1 MAMND
6 LTVEQIS
13 TILGAV
19 LAQANGSNGALT
31 TTNTKDL
38 ITVAQTTLKTGY
50 DPIISAISQ
59 VLSRTIFSIRPYN
72 RKFNGLFV
80 SNERYGNHVRKL
92 QTVDTGFE
100 DDDRLTL
107 TDGHSVDQYVV
118 KKPKVLQTN
127 FYGEVTYQKHITI
140 FRDQLDTAFSG
151 IGQFGSFISMILQNQ
166 MDEITQSD
174 EELARTTLAN
184 MIGGVIKINGDNVI
198 HLVTEYNAYAGTSY
212 TSTTIKDPTA
222 YEPFI
227 KWVFG
232 RVRTI
237 GQRMGER
244 TVKFHQNVTNYPI
257 MRHTPGDRMKIY
269 LFAPVLNDITAS
281 VLSDIYNDEILK
293 FADHERVTYWQ
304 NFDVPDSI
312 KVDCTYMKTN
322 GTLDHDTITQ
332 ANIFGI
338 MFDEEAIGITRVNQW
353 QQNSP
358 FNARGGYYNLYYH
371 WTSRF
376 WNDFGENSAILLL
389 D

>member
-19 LAQANGSNGALT
+19 LAQANGSNSTLT

-140 FRDQLDTAFSG
+140 FRDQLDTALSG

-212 TSTTIKDPTA
+212 TPTTIKDPTA

-281 VLSDIYNDEILK
+281 VLSDIYNDDILK

-312 KVDCTYMKTN
+312 KVDCTYMKTD

-358 FNARGGYYNLYYH
+358 FNARGGYYNMYYH
-371 WTSRF
+371 WTSRY
-376 WNDFGENSAILLL
+376 WNDFSENAAVLLL

>member
-174 EELARTTLAN
+174 EELARTTMAN

-244 TVKFHQNVTNYPI
+244 TVKFHQNVINYPI

-358 FNARGGYYNLYYH
+358 FNARGGYYNMYYH
-371 WTSRF
+371 WTSRY
-376 WNDFGENSAILLL
+376 WNDFSENAAVLLL

>member
-6 LTVEQIS
+6 MSVEQIS
-13 TILGAV
+13 TLLGAV
-19 LAQANGSNGALT
+19 LAQANGTNGTLT

-59 VLSRTIFSIRPYN
+59 VLSRTIFSIRPYD

-80 SNERYGNHVRKL
+80 SNEKYGNHVRKL

-100 DDDRLTL
+100 NDDRLAL
-107 TDGHSVDQYVV
+107 TDGYSIDQYVV

-127 FYGEVTYQKHITI
+127 FYGEDTYQKHITI
-140 FRDQLDTAFSG
+140 FRDQLDTALSG
-151 IGQFGSFISMILQNQ
+151 ISQFGSFISMVLQNQ
-166 MDEITQSD
+166 MDEITQAD
-174 EELARTTLAN
+174 EELARSTVAN
-184 MIGGVIKINGDNVI
+184 MIGGKIKSAGDGVV

-232 RVRTI
+232 RVRTL
-237 GQRMGER
+237 GQRMAER
-244 TVKFHQNVTNYPI
+244 SVKYHVNITNYPI
-257 MRHTPGDRMKIY
+257 MRHTPADRMKIY

-281 VLSDIYNDEILK
+281 VLSDIYNDELLK
-293 FADHERVTYWQ
+293 FAEHEQVTYWQ
-304 NFDVPDSI
+304 NIDNPDSI
-312 KVDCTYMKTN
+312 KVDCTYLKAD

-332 ANIFGI
+332 ANVFGLL
-338 MFDEEAIGITRVNQW
+338 FDEESIGITRVNQW
-353 QQNSP
+353 QQNTP
-358 FNARGGYYNLYYH
+358 FNARGGYYNIYYH

-376 WNDFGENSAILLL
+376 WNDFSENAVVLLL